1 MNLVFSATRTAI
13 DSGAVIVLAGSGE
26 LLMERAGMLNLGLEG
41 IVSIGAVS
49 AVIAAS
55 STSNVWACLLAAM
68 AGGALMGLIYAV
80 ATVAFRANQVLCG
93 LALVLFGTG
102 LANHLGAS
110 FSGKPMGSQFVA
122 WKVPG
127 LSRLGD
133 VGDALFVHDPL
144 VLAAYTVVPL
154 LVAFLLYR
162 TRHGLNLRAVGENP
176 GAADAMGVNVFAMRF
191 VYALIGG
198 AIAGAGG
205 AALSMS
211 FTPGWAPGLVAGSGW
226 IALAVVI
233 FAAWRPGWLVL
244 GAFLFGLMRALSF
257 IGQERG
263 WSLPAPVLN
272 MLPYVLTLLLIA
284 APAFFKR
291 FRRATTPPAAL
302 ATPYFREER

>member
-1 MNLVFSATRTAI
+1 MNIVFSATRTAI
-13 DSGAVIVLAGSGE
+13 DSGAVIVLAGSAE
-26 LLMERAGMLNLGLEG
+26 LLMERTGMLNLGLEG
-41 IVSIGAVS
+41 FVAIGAVS

-55 STSNVWACLLAAM
+55 STSSVWLCLLAAM
-68 AGGALMGLIYAV
+68 AGGALMGSIYAM
-80 ATVAFRANQVLCG
+80 ATVVCRANQVLCG

-102 LANHLGAS
+102 MANHLGAG
-110 FSGKPMGSQFVA
+110 FSGKPMSARFVA
-122 WKVPG
+122 WEVPG
-127 LSRLGD
+127 LSKLG
-133 VGDALFVHDPL
+133 GFGKALFVHDPL
-144 VLAAYTVVPL
+144 VFAAYTVVPL
-154 LVAFLLYR
+154 LVSFLLYR

-176 GAADAMGVNVFAMRF
+176 AAADAMGVNVIGMRF
-191 VYALIGG
+191 LYALIGG

-244 GAFLFGLMRALSF
+244 GALLFGLMRALSF
-257 IGQERG
+257 IGQEQG

-272 MLPYVLTLLLIA
+272 FLPYVVTLLLIA
-284 APAFFKR
+284 APAVFKR

-302 ATPYFREER
+302 ATPYFREQR